1 MTPHISTAP
10 GLSGLDVG
18 TTVVSHGLCASF
30 RLSPGYSS
38 TPLSAPQPQSPLTR
52 GFQPSSGL
60 MHVHH
65 HLVMLKMPHLW
76 MHSRLDVALGSLVGW
91 LATLHI
97 AGGLKLD
104 DHCSPFQLRPS
115 YDSMI
120 LAGESVLV
128 PEQLHW
134 SLYRN
139 VGKFSLCQSF
149 WQINLLQCPLL
160 VFLGFDSI
168 CFRQQ
173 LRK

>member
-18 TTVVSHGLCASF
+18 TTVVSHGLC
-30 RLSPGYSS
+30 
-38 TPLSAPQPQSPLTR
+38 APQPQSPLTR

-128 PEQLHW
+128 PEQLH
-134 SLYRN
+134 
-139 VGKFSLCQSF
+139 
-149 WQINLLQCPLL
+149 
-160 VFLGFDSI
+160 
-168 CFRQQ
+168 
-173 LRK
+173 